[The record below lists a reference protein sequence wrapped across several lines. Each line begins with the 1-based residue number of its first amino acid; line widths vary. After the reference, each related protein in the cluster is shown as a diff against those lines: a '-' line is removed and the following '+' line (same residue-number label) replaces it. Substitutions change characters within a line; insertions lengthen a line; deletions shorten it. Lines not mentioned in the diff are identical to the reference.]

1 MFEDIGLEC
10 DEKGLSTILFEIRIG
25 IWSPYFKKWRLSEIR
40 IEILI
45 PYFNKWR
52 LFEIKKSRFKDKML
66 LLQTELKFV

>member
-25 IWSPYFKKWRLSEIR
+25 IWSPYFKKWRL
-40 IEILI
+40 
-45 PYFNKWR
+45 
-52 LFEIKKSRFKDKML
+52 FEIKKSRFKDKML

>member
-1 MFEDIGLEC
+1 MFEDIGLEG
-10 DEKGLSTILFEIRIG
+10 DEKGLSTILF
-25 IWSPYFKKWRLSEIR
+25 EIR

-66 LLQTELKFV
+66 LLQTELKFVWNDIEIYIEMTLK

>member
-1 MFEDIGLEC
+1 MFENIGLEG
-10 DEKGLSTILFEIRIG
+10 DEEGLSMILF
-25 IWSPYFKKWRLSEIR
+25 EIR

-66 LLQTELKFV
+66 LLQTELKFVWNGIEIYIEMTLK